1 MDNKEVLLKVKNLV
15 VHYET
20 HNAVVEAVNNVSFE
34 ILGGQTL
41 GLVGETG
48 AGKTTIAL
56 AIMSLLPKYTG
67 KIIHGSIEFDGKDIT
82 AISNKEMRAIRGRDI
97 SMIFQDPMSSLNPV
111 MRVDAQIAEL
121 IRLHQHVSRID
132 AERRAQEILKKV
144 GIQPERAGEYPHQ
157 FSGGMKQRV
166 VIAMAL
172 ACNPKLLIADEP
184 TTALDVTIQ
193 AQVLDLIRELNNEFG
208 TSMLLITHDLGVVA
222 ETCDTVAVIYAG
234 EIVEFGTLEDI
245 FDHASHPYTKA
256 LFATIPS
263 LYKDVERLQPITGPA
278 VNAADLPEGCSFCDR
293 CPQMQEIC
301 KTHDPS
307 HVEVAPGHIVK
318 CILAEKAGSE
328 IPEQQLGKSNQPVKS
343 TPESRRNEGIPC
355 Q

>member
-1 MDNKEVLLKVKNLV
+1 MDNKEVLLKVENLV

-34 ILGGQTL
+34 IRSGQTL

-67 KIIHGSIEFDGKDIT
+67 KIIQGSIEFDGKDIT
-82 AISNKEMRAIRGRDI
+82 SLSGKEIRAIRGRDI

-121 IRLHQHVSRID
+121 IRLHQHVSRAD
-132 AERRAQEILKKV
+132 AAKQAQEILKKV

-172 ACNPKLLIADEP
+172 ACNPRLLIADEP

-193 AQVLDLIRELNNEFG
+193 AQVLDLIRGLKNESG

-234 EIVEFGTLEDI
+234 EIVEFGSLEDI
-245 FDHASHPYTKA
+245 FDHASHPYTQA

-263 LYKDVERLQPITGPA
+263 LDKDVERIQPISGPA
-278 VNAADLPEGCSFCDR
+278 VNAADLPEGCSFCGR
-293 CPQMQEIC
+293 CLKAQEIC
-301 KTHDPS
+301 KTHDPAS
-307 HVEVAPGHIVK
+307 VEVSPGHMVK
-318 CILAEKAGSE
+318 CVLAEQGR
-328 IPEQQLGKSNQPVKS
+328 L
-343 TPESRRNEGIPC
+343 
-355 Q
+355 

>member
-1 MDNKEVLLKVKNLV
+1 MDNKEVLLKVENLV

-34 ILGGQTL
+34 IRSGQTL

-67 KIIHGSIEFDGKDIT
+67 KIIQGSIEFDGKDIT
-82 AISNKEMRAIRGRDI
+82 SLSGKEIRAIRGRDI

-121 IRLHQHVSRID
+121 IRLHQHVSRAD
-132 AERRAQEILKKV
+132 AAKQAQEILKKV

-172 ACNPKLLIADEP
+172 ACNPRLLIADEP

-193 AQVLDLIRELNNEFG
+193 AQVLDLIRGLKNESG

-234 EIVEFGTLEDI
+234 EIVEFGSLEDI
-245 FDHASHPYTKA
+245 FDHA
-256 LFATIPS
+256 
-263 LYKDVERLQPITGPA
+263 
-278 VNAADLPEGCSFCDR
+278 
-293 CPQMQEIC
+293 
-301 KTHDPS
+301 
-307 HVEVAPGHIVK
+307 
-318 CILAEKAGSE
+318 
-328 IPEQQLGKSNQPVKS
+328 
-343 TPESRRNEGIPC
+343 
-355 Q
+355 